1 MPGPVREQ
9 PKLNRVFTS
18 GLQAL
23 QSEVQHPFEKAAAFF
38 LFGALQ
44 QFFFD
49 GNRRTS
55 R

>member
-18 GLQAL
+18 GLLAL